1 MRRRDVCSFML
12 MALVLSVSMARPFS
26 SDEQNAL
33 KKAADELSRVGDV
46 PEDLVLKREI
56 HGMHVKF
63 EQNAP
68 AERKERKKHA
78 KAGDDDDDDI
88 AETPKS
94 QGLSAE
100 EEKEA
105 LNDIVIKRVS
115 GFGHRE
121 RRNGNLGHLVHIMT
135 T

>member
-1 MRRRDVCSFML
+1 MRRRDVCSFIL

-33 KKAADELSRVGDV
+33 KEAADELSRIGDV

-68 AERKERKKHA
+68 ADRKERKKRA
-78 KAGDDDDDDI
+78 KPEDDDDDI